1 MKKNRYFDE
10 EEDSEDDTNIYSRQI
25 RDLMLED
32 DELSSWEEGFMCGY
46 GENKMSNICIYCRTF
61 IAKQG
66 KYNYLCIDCEKI
78 VRKAQVE
85 ERQIYLD
92 NFI

>member
-46 GENKMSNICIYCRTF
+46 E
-61 IAKQG
+61 G
-66 KYNYLCIDCEKI
+66 K
-78 VRKAQVE
+78 
-85 ERQIYLD
+85 
-92 NFI
+92 